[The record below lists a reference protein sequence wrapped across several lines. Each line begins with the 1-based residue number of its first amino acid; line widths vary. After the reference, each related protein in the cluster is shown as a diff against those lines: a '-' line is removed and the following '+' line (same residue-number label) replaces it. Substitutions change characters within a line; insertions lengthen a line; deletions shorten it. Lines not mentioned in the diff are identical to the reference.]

1 MTRLFLSRREV
12 YTEIMFQG
20 FPFSFSLF
28 WMSSIWFASL
38 HHQNKLFGSRPV
50 LPFQKSFFC
59 HVFHCST
66 CVMKFLRAVYSGVVL
81 FSVPSAAT
89 WWRWFSNFHDAYICV
104 AQRFD
109 QDTFR
114 HHLMDSR
121 EAPVLLF
128 NGRRQ
133 PIFSTQE

>member
-1 MTRLFLSRREV
+1 MLYFKGLLSV
-12 YTEIMFQG
+12 I
-20 FPFSFSLF
+20 SLF
-28 WMSSIWFASL
+28 CMSIIWVASIQ
-38 HHQNKLFGSRPV
+38 HQDKLFGSRPV
-50 LPFQKSFFC
+50 LPLQRAFL
-59 HVFHCST
+59 CSVVYCYS
-66 CVMKFLRAVYSGVVL
+66 CVIKFPRAVYSGVVL
-81 FSVPSAAT
+81 FSVPSATT

-128 NGRRQ
+128 NGMRQ
-133 PIFSTQE
+133 PILSTQE

>member
-1 MTRLFLSRREV
+1 MTRLLLSRREV
-12 YTEIMFQG
+12 HIDIMFQG
-20 FPFSFSLF
+20 FPFSYFTIF
-28 WMSSIWFASL
+28 MSIIWVDSI
-38 HHQNKLFGSRPV
+38 QYQDKLFGSRPV
-50 LPFQKSFFC
+50 LPFQRAFLCRVVYCYSC
-59 HVFHCST
+59 LI
-66 CVMKFLRAVYSGVVL
+66 KFSRAVYYGVEL
-81 FSVPSAAT
+81 FYLPSATT

-128 NGRRQ
+128 NGMRQ
-133 PIFSTQE
+133 PILSTQE